1 MDIDHLPL
9 VGGHVALDLVNTLER
24 GTPAP
29 GARPRDFLAVPGD
42 LVVWAE
48 RADLVSPA
56 EGGTAAA
63 VWFEGDGSS
72 APVLERIRGL
82 REAMHLAVLAQLG
95 EIGWDD
101 AGTRSA
107 LDLLGR
113 RWAEAI
119 ARSRLRPA
127 AVGGPLIR
135 EVGTEPAHL
144 IEDRLAEAAVTLLT
158 GPQAAR
164 VRRCPLEQGGC
175 GWVFLDRSRNS
186 SRTWCRMADCG
197 NQVKAQ
203 RLTERRRQLRA
214 TQGSTVGR

>member
-9 VGGHVALDLVNTLER
+9 VGGHLALDLVNTLER

-29 GARPRDFLAVPGD
+29 GTRPTDFLAAPRD
-42 LVVWAE
+42 LLVWAE
-48 RADLVSPA
+48 RTDLVTRA

-63 VWFEGDGSS
+63 AWSEGDRQGTR
-72 APVLERIRGL
+72 ALERIRGL
-82 REAMHLAVLAQLG
+82 REAVHLAVLAQLG

-101 AGTRSA
+101 AGIRSA

-113 RWAEAI
+113 RWADAI
-119 ARSRLRPA
+119 ARSRLRPSA
-127 AVGGPLIR
+127 EGGPLVR

-158 GPQAAR
+158 GPESAR
-164 VRRCPLEQGGC
+164 VRRCPVEQGGC

-214 TQGSTVGR
+214 AQASTEGR